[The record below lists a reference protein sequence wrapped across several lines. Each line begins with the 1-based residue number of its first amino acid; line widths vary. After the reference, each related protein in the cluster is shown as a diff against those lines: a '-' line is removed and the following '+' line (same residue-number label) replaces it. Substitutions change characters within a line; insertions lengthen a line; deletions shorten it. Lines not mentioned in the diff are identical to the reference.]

1 MAITPTA
8 TMAPRGVLD
17 RTVSLVRP
25 GRPALPVGRRF
36 HHIAIALTMLV
47 KTPRQ
52 ASVARM
58 RVTIPYWVPICVFTP
73 QLVMRDSVPSWSAVA
88 LVMVSPVN

>member
-1 MAITPTA
+1 
-8 TMAPRGVLD
+8 
-17 RTVSLVRP
+17 
-25 GRPALPVGRRF
+25 
-36 HHIAIALTMLV
+36 MLV